1 MKFHPYTYLRLSVID
16 QCNFNCFYCRP
27 SLRNHFLRDD
37 ERLSFPEMLSIVRCL
52 ADYGTKHIR
61 FTGGEPL
68 LRAHLLDLVQEIS
81 SVKELECL
89 SLTTNG
95 LLLSSFCRA
104 LKDKGVK
111 KINVSLDTLKK
122 ERFRRLT
129 GVDAFEKVRSSLLRV
144 KQAGLEVVK
153 LNCIII
159 KDFNDDE
166 ILDFVAFGQTHGI
179 EVRFIEYFQTQAR
192 CDASS
197 FVYLSTDEVKEIIR
211 NKYGTLE
218 LLGSDCHAGPA
229 QYYHLKGEETRV
241 GFISSVTEFFCGA
254 CNRLR
259 LTSDGKLYPCLH
271 SAYHVD
277 LRKPLRE
284 NDGARVRALIEEVFF
299 DKKLYNKFYCPES
312 IEMSRMGG

>member
-1 MKFHPYTYLRLSVID
+1 MKSHPYTYLRLSVID
-16 QCNFNCFYCRP
+16 QCNFNCFYCQP
-27 SLRNHFLRDD
+27 SLRNHFLKDD
-37 ERLSFPEMLSIVRCL
+37 ERLSSSEILSVVRFL
-52 ADYGTKHIR
+52 ADYGIKHIR

-68 LRAHLLDLVQEIS
+68 LRAHLLDLVQE
-81 SVKELECL
+81 VAGVEGLECL

-95 LLLSSFCRA
+95 LLLPSFCSK
-104 LKDKGVK
+104 LKKNGIN
-111 KINVSLDTLKK
+111 KINISLDTLKE

-129 GVDAFEKVRSSLLRV
+129 GVDALEKVRSALLEA
-144 KQAGLEVVK
+144 KKAGLAVVK

-166 ILDFVAFGQTHGI
+166 ILDFVAFGQAHGI
-179 EVRFIEYFQTQAR
+179 EVRFIEYFQTQGR

-197 FVYLSTDEVKEIIR
+197 FVHLSTDDVKNIIQK
-211 NKYGTLE
+211 KYGTLE
-218 LLGSDCHAGPA
+218 LLGSDRHAGPA
-229 QYYHLKGEETRV
+229 QYYRLKGEETRV

-277 LRKPLRE
+277 LRKPLRQD
-284 NDGARVRALIEEVFF
+284 NKAGVRALIEEVFF
-299 DKKLYNKFYCPES
+299 NKKLYNKFYCPES
-312 IEMSRMGG
+312 IEMSRIGG

>member
-1 MKFHPYTYLRLSVID
+1 MKPYPYTYLRLSVID

-27 SLRNHFLRDD
+27 SLRKIFLKED
-37 ERLSFPEMLSIVRCL
+37 ERLNFFEVLSVVRCL
-52 ADYGTKHIR
+52 AGYGIKHIR

-68 LRAHLLDLVQEIS
+68 LRARLLDLIHEVAGVS
-81 SVKELECL
+81 DFECM

-95 LLLSSFCRA
+95 LLLSSFCRE
-104 LKDKGVK
+104 LKVKGIK
-111 KINVSLDTLKK
+111 KINISLDTLKN

-129 GVDAFEKVRSSLLRV
+129 GVDALEKVRGALLEA
-144 KQAGLEVVK
+144 KKSGFEVVK
-153 LNCIII
+153 LNCILI

-166 ILDFVAFGQTHGI
+166 ILDFVEFGQTHGI

-197 FVYLSTDEVKEIIR
+197 FLCLSTDEAKKIIQDR
-211 NKYGTLE
+211 YGALE
-218 LLGSDCHAGPA
+218 LLGSDRHAGPA
-229 QYYHLKGEETRV
+229 RYYRLKGEATRV

-277 LRKPLRE
+277 LKKPLRE
-284 NDGARVRALIEEVFF
+284 NDEAGVQALIEEVFF
-299 DKKLYNKFYCPES
+299 NKKLYNKFYCPECM
-312 IEMSRMGG
+312 EMSRIGG